1 MLDDEIR
8 VTNPFVLSRNYQT
21 RSNTVAT
28 IKDVAKRAGVTIGT
42 VSRVLNNKKWVS
54 EDCKKKVQVAIKDL
68 HYKPQAHARRLRQ
81 KHSRI
86 CGLIAP
92 HHTAIFRSSFFTS
105 ILEGLEEVAAEKQY
119 RLLLH
124 PLNETARAQISYRA
138 LLGDGS
144 VDGMFVLNAW
154 STDASI
160 RELAE
165 ANVPFV
171 LVNGK
176 ITGQEDLPYVGFDN
190 KLGVKKAV
198 EFLVGLGHQRI
209 GIINGRMTTT
219 NALERFQGFQENLSL
234 HRLDFHQE
242 WTAEGDFEEEGGYK
256 AALKILNAVSRPSAL
271 ICASDLMAMGAIRA
285 LKEKGVS
292 VPGDMSVLGFDNME
306 EAAYHEPALTTVA
319 FSPYEMGKLSAHKM
333 FQMISGEPLAVK
345 ATTLQ
350 PELIERESTRRV

>member
-1 MLDDEIR
+1 M
-8 VTNPFVLSRNYQT
+8 
-21 RSNTVAT
+21 AT

-54 EDCKKKVQVAIKDL
+54 DDCRTKVQAAIKDL

-81 KHSRI
+81 KHSQI

-105 ILEGLEEVAAEKQY
+105 ILEGIEEVAAEKQY

-154 STDASI
+154 SSDVSI

-176 ITGQEDLPYVGFDN
+176 ITGQDDMPYVGFDN
-190 KLGVKKAV
+190 KKGVQKAV
-198 EFLVGLGHQRI
+198 EYLVGLGHQRI

-219 NALERFQGFQENLSL
+219 NALERFQGFQENLAI
-234 HRLDFHQE
+234 HQLDFHQE
-242 WTAEGDFEEEGGYK
+242 WTADGDYEEEGGYR
-256 AALKILNAVSRPSAL
+256 AALKILSAVSRPSAI

-285 LKEKGVS
+285 LKDKGIS
-292 VPGDMSVLGFDNME
+292 VPGDISIIGFDNME

-319 FSPYEMGKLSAHKM
+319 FSPYEMGKLSAKKM

-345 ATTLQ
+345 ASTLQ
-350 PELIERESTRRV
+350 PELIERESTRKI